1 MLDSRALLL
10 LRMWMLLK
18 EPLDFARNFIK
29 SVNEAIKLETPGKA
43 LSRIQCY
50 WLSFCISAVILT
62 NSVCWIRFEK
72 ISLGRF
78 QCSSLSWMFKRGKI
92 CWEHLLVFSVRV
104 LLQKYGIHQGTLVLD
119 DSDRAR
125 SKSTSRIAH
134 THKQKDKKT
143 GGYVMGQNVVLLLLV
158 TSKITL
164 PVGFA
169 FYQPDPAKKAWVKEN
184 KRLKSIGISKKD
196 RPKEP
201 PRDPNYPTK
210 QDIALTLLRR
220 FGADFTDIKVQCV
233 LADALYGDKKFMDQ
247 ASHCF
252 SGVQVISQL
261 KNNQMIRTKG
271 CEKSLSA
278 YFKSNPGVQKRLTIR
293 GGESKPVFMGGA
305 RLWVKAHEKK
315 RYVIALRYEGE
326 QEDRYIVAT
335 DMTWRMT
342 DIVSAYT
349 MRWLVEVFFSD
360 WKQYEGWCQMAKQPG
375 IDGSNRGL
383 ILSLLTDY
391 ALLLHP
397 EQKALLK
404 HNLPALTVGSL
415 RDHICFDAIMIFI
428 QQIIDSDNPASSL
441 QECQQQIKNV
451 VPLASSKKHLN
462 HRILGRLEPT
472 PSLKYRKTG

>member
-1 MLDSRALLL
+1 MLDLRAILL
-10 LRMWMLLK
+10 LRIRMLLK
-18 EPLDFARNFIK
+18 APLDVAQNFIK
-29 SVNEAIKLETPGKA
+29 SVNDVIKMEAPGKG

-50 WLSFCISAVILT
+50 WLSFCISAIILT
-62 NSVCWIRFEK
+62 NSVCWSRFEK

-78 QCSSLSWMFKRGKI
+78 QSSSLSWMFKRGKI

-104 LLQKYGIHQGTLVLD
+104 LLQKYGRHEGTLVLD

-125 SKSTSRIAH
+125 SKRTTGIAY

-143 GGYVMGQNVVLLLLV
+143 GGYVIGQNVVLLLLV
-158 TSKITL
+158 TPKITL
-164 PVGFA
+164 PVGFT
-169 FYQPDPAKKAWVKEN
+169 FYQPDPVKKAWAKEN
-184 KRLKSIGISKKD
+184 NRLQSIGILKKD

-201 PRDPNYPTK
+201 PRNPDYPTK
-210 QDIALTLLRR
+210 QDLAVSLLKR
-220 FGADFTDIKVQCV
+220 FRADFADIKVQCV
-233 LADALYGDKKFMDQ
+233 LADALYSDKKFMDQ
-247 ASHCF
+247 ASYCF
-252 SGVQVISQL
+252 GGVQVISQL
-261 KNNQMIRTKG
+261 KNNQIIRIKG
-271 CEKSLSA
+271 HEKSLTA
-278 YFKSNPGVQKRLTIR
+278 YFKSNSGVQKRLAIR
-293 GGESKPVFMGGA
+293 GGESKSVYMGGA
-305 RLWVKAHEKK
+305 RLWVKAHETK

-360 WKQYEGWCQMAKQPG
+360 WKQYEGWCQMARQPG

-415 RDHICFDAIMIFI
+415 RDHICFDAIIIFI
-428 QQIIDSDNPASSL
+428 QQIINSENPATTL

-451 VPLASSKKHLN
+451 LPLASSKKHLN

-472 PSLKYRKTG
+472 PSLKYRKAG